1 MDEVDRELRQIWTRT
16 RREVAERLAQFRE
29 VRQGEI
35 ERVFEELC
43 FCLLTPQSSA
53 IAAGRAI
60 SELAERSLL
69 LDGAAPSIEAV
80 LRRCG
85 VRFPRNKSRY
95 IVEARR
101 LLDSSTHEG
110 RILERIL
117 SSPGLDPIR
126 LRDDLVKTVRGMGYK
141 EASHFLRNIGYS
153 GLAILDRHIL
163 RTLQAAGVIERV
175 PTSLSRSTYLE
186 IEERFKRYAQRLRIP
201 PDCLDLVMWSAKTG
215 FVYK

>member
-1 MDEVDRELRQIWTRT
+1 LDEVDQELRQIWTRR
-16 RREVAERLAQFRE
+16 RREVADRLAQFQK
-29 VRQGEI
+29 VRRGGI
-35 ERVFEELC
+35 EKVFEELC

-53 IAAGRAI
+53 VAAGRAI

-69 LDGAAPSIEAV
+69 LKGSAPSIEAV

-95 IVEARR
+95 IVETRR
-101 LLDSSTHEG
+101 LLDSPTREG
-110 RILERIL
+110 RILERLL
-117 SSPGLDPIR
+117 SSQGQDPVG

-163 RTLQAAGVIERV
+163 RTLRRAGVIERV
-175 PTSLSRSTYLE
+175 PTALSRSVYLE
-186 IEERFKRYAQRLRIP
+186 IEEKFKRYAQSLGIP
-201 PDCLDLVMWSAKTG
+201 PDCLDLVMWSARTG